1 MKPQTFMNESGSEVL
16 QKANYFKIKPKD
28 IWVICDD
35 INLPLGQMRIKEEGS
50 SGGHKGLQS
59 IIDKLKTEDFP
70 RIRVGIGLP
79 EPKIPAEDYVLQNFS
94 ALEKKEIDK
103 TIDQVAEIIVKLEN
117 NKWICARRAKII
129 VRLSARKDAAIKNLK
144 LKTQMLKLQDKTKK
158 LEIINFFTLCFM
170 LQFSVLPFEF

>member
-1 MKPQTFMNESGSEVL
+1 VRLIVGLGNPGKKYQNTRHNLGFLIIDKLRNYHFKNLILLKPQTFMNESGSEVL
-16 QKANYFKIKPKD
+16 QKANYFKIKPQD

-59 IIDKLKTEDFP
+59 IIDELKTEDFP

-117 NKWICARRAKII
+117 NK
-129 VRLSARKDAAIKNLK
+129 
-144 LKTQMLKLQDKTKK
+144 
-158 LEIINFFTLCFM
+158 
-170 LQFSVLPFEF
+170 